1 MESNIIQ
8 KLLTLKNIQEKEDLL
23 KVINQEKER
32 LIELND
38 EDSMVRQ
45 AIIDFA
51 NIYNPLN
58 YDWKNKT
65 ITDFAKKFINFYDNG
80 KDIASPL
87 IKIINDTFKE
97 PSAFKV
103 LISFENTKFPLN
115 LQ

>member
-1 MESNIIQ
+1 
-8 KLLTLKNIQEKEDLL
+8 
-23 KVINQEKER
+23 
-32 LIELND
+32 
-38 EDSMVRQ
+38 MVRQ
-45 AIIDFA
+45 AIIYFS